1 MAEKTNEADA
11 EGWAKVVQ
19 ALKDKGYK
27 FPHAFIAKQIDQSR
41 QSVISWKAVPIAH
54 VAKLSE
60 LSGIPK
66 HKILPH
72 TLKKMKELLL

>member
-1 MAEKTNEADA
+1 MAEKTDPVDA

-19 ALKDKGYK
+19 SLRDQGHR
-27 FPHAFIAKQIDQSR
+27 FPHAFIAAQIGQSR
-41 QSVISWKAVPIAH
+41 QSVIAWKAVPIVH
-54 VAKLSE
+54 VAKISE
-60 LSGIPK
+60 LSGIPR